1 MYVCMYV
8 CIHVCMYTS
17 IIMLYVGGLC
27 IVEYIC
33 KLNAPLILNLCY
45 NEITKVYKAVMK
57 S

>member
-1 MYVCMYV
+1 MYACMYV

-17 IIMLYVGGLC
+17 IIMLYVC

-45 NEITKVYKAVMK
+45 NEIIKVYKAVMK